1 MPVGKKHKSA
11 SGPSPGRLVSQEAE
25 AREKRR
31 KTSLRS
37 YYKRKGERSREEE
50 EQVKAQRRMRE
61 AKPEN
66 RQKKRER
73 MARLRLEQD
82 YGIIESH

>member
-1 MPVGKKHKSA
+1 MPVGKKQKMS
-11 SGPSPGRLVSQEAE
+11 PSSDMEVARVTD

-37 YYKRKGERSREEE
+37 YHKCKAERSQE
-50 EQVKAQRRMRE
+50 EQERFKAQRRERE

-66 RQKKRER
+66 RLKKRER